1 MRGVYQT
8 PMSVQ
13 ALYPFTGTIMVI
25 GLGAMAYGVQSL
37 SPILF
42 FEGVFL
48 LWLGFSLMVNIME
61 DSARV

>member
-1 MRGVYQT
+1 
-8 PMSVQ
+8 MSVK

-25 GLGAMAYGVQSL
+25 GLGAMAFGVQQL

-48 LWLGFSLMVNIME
+48 LWLGFTITVNMME

>member
-1 MRGVYQT
+1 
-8 PMSVQ
+8 MSVQ

-25 GLGAMAYGVQSL
+25 GLGAMAFGVQQL

-48 LWLGFSLMVNIME
+48 LWLGFTITVNMME
-61 DSARV
+61 ESARV